1 MMDEIER
8 IQKILEYRKMGKS
21 YGGVSLGRV
30 AQEVLAER
38 ISPQQ
43 AKFSQVNEVW
53 RELLPD
59 ELYQHCEII
68 GISGG
73 QLGVQVD
80 SPVYVYELQLCGSE
94 LLSELQRQCPRVRL
108 TRIKFTVG

>member
-8 IQKILEYRKMGKS
+8 LQNILEYRRTGKS
-21 YGGVSLGRV
+21 YGAAHLGRV
-30 AQEVLAER
+30 AQQLLEER

-43 AKFSQVNEVW
+43 VKFSQVDEIW
-53 RELLPD
+53 RELLPV
-59 ELYQHCEII
+59 ELYQHCEIV

-73 QLGVQVD
+73 QLDVRVD
-80 SPVYVYELQLCGSE
+80 SPAYVYELRLCSSE